1 MATTIRS
8 PRHNVADREWR
19 ISLGDRELGVGH
31 RYVSLNPTT
40 EQPLAEVPDCTT
52 DDVDTAVRQAED
64 AQRSWSRMAVRARA
78 RHVRSFADALREHR
92 EELAVLDS
100 LDGGFPVSA
109 MRLDVDAALEYVEI
123 MCDLALSLGGRTI
136 PATAEN
142 LHYTL
147 REPYG
152 VVARIVPY
160 NHPLFFAASKVA
172 APLIAGN
179 SVILKAPEQTP
190 LSALRIAEIARE
202 VLPVGILS
210 VLSGQG
216 PASGRALVR
225 HPAVRRIAFIGS
237 EGTGRS
243 ILRDAA
249 ETGVKDVTLE
259 LGGKNAMI
267 VLPDADPERAAA
279 GAVAGMNFTATMGQ
293 SCGSTS
299 RLLVHEAI
307 AEDVL
312 RHVDALVG
320 RIRIGD
326 PLAEETQ
333 MGPLVSRQHYQRVL
347 DAIDSAHR
355 DGAEVRIGGGRP
367 SHIGDTGYFVVPTIL
382 TQVRPDSAV
391 ARTEIFGPVLS
402 VMTFTDVDEAVQIA
416 NDVDYGLTAAVWTEN
431 LQMAHTLAARVQAGY
446 VWVNCSARHFWG
458 VPFGGVK
465 SSGIGREDSVE
476 ELVSFSQIKAVNV
489 HLFSPE
495 LAK

>member
-1 MATTIRS
+1 MGTAITSPARS
-8 PRHNVADREWR
+8 VVDREWR
-19 ISLGDRELGVGH
+19 IALGGRELGVGH
-31 RYVSLNPTT
+31 RYLSVNPTT
-40 EQPLAEVPDCTT
+40 EQPLAEIPDCTI
-52 DDVDTAVRQAED
+52 DDVDAAVCQVEE
-64 AQRSWSRMAVRARA
+64 AQQSWARMAARARA
-78 RHVRSFADALREHR
+78 RHLRSFADALREHR
-92 EELAVLDS
+92 EELAVLDA
-100 LDGGFPVSA
+100 LDGGFPVGA
-109 MRLDVDAALEYVEI
+109 MRLDVDAAVEYVEI

-136 PATAEN
+136 PATGEN

-147 REPYG
+147 HEPYG

-160 NHPLFFAASKVA
+160 NHPLFFAASKIA

-179 SVILKAPEQTP
+179 GVVLKAPEQTP
-190 LSALRIAEIARE
+190 LSALRIAEIAHE
-202 VLPVGILS
+202 VLPPALLT

-216 PASGRALVR
+216 PTSGRALVR

-237 EGTGRS
+237 EQTGRS

-249 ETGVKDVTLE
+249 EIGVKDITLE
-259 LGGKNAMI
+259 LGGKNAMV
-267 VLPDADPERAAA
+267 VLPDADPNRAAA

-299 RLLVHEAI
+299 RLLIHEDL

-320 RIRIGD
+320 RIRVGD
-326 PLAEETQ
+326 PLAEETE
-333 MGPLVSRQHYQRVL
+333 MGPLVSRPHYERVL

-355 DGAEVRIGGGRP
+355 DGAEIRIGGGRP
-367 SHIGDTGYFVVPTIL
+367 SNVGDAGYFVAPTVL
-382 TQVRPDSAV
+382 TDVRPDSAV

-416 NDVDYGLTAAVWTEN
+416 NGVDYGLTAAVWTEN
-431 LQMAHTLAARVQAGY
+431 LQMAHTLAARMHAGY
-446 VWVNCSARHFWG
+446 VWVNGTSRHFWG

-476 ELVSFSQIKAVNV
+476 ELISFSQIKAVNV
-489 HLFSPE
+489 LLSGPPM
-495 LAK
+495 A